1 MLNKK
6 KHIHIMGIGGIG
18 MSGIASFLADKGFL
32 TSGCDSNISD
42 ETYKKLSDKK
52 CIISKKHCDNNV
64 CYDESIDILV
74 HSSAIYKSHP
84 EIEYHIG
91 KKNKILN
98 RAALLAEII
107 KPYTTIAV
115 AGSHGKTTTSSMIS
129 QILLDCSES
138 PNILIGGN
146 LNSIKNN
153 YHPGESN
160 LMVIEADESDKT
172 IEQIF
177 ADTAIVTNIDLE
189 HLETYK
195 NIDEIKKTFEKFLA
209 NVSVNGQKIVCI
221 DNKINQ
227 EIINK
232 NKNIIT
238 YGIDSGIFMAKNINL
253 MPSFSNY
260 DLYIND
266 KFITDITLNIPG
278 RHNIYNSLA
287 AVAAAYRL
295 NLEIDKIKES
305 LFNFQGV
312 ERRLTYH
319 GKYKKIDIYDDYAHH
334 PTEID
339 SILSTIMLNK
349 DKRIKVVFQPHR
361 YSRTYHLWN
370 DFIDVFTKYD
380 INELIITD
388 IYSASENPINNVTS
402 KKLVEEIRRKNK
414 QCYYISANKNFLELE
429 SNIKKNINKNEIII
443 FLGAGKLNNI
453 AVNLTK
459 NRCF

>member
-18 MSGIASFLADKGFL
+18 MSGIASFLADKGFII
-32 TSGCDSNISD
+32 SGCDSSISD
-42 ETYKKLSDKK
+42 ETYKKLLNKK
-52 CIISKKHCDNNV
+52 CIISKAHCHDKI
-64 CYDESIDILV
+64 CYDSSIEILV
-74 HSSAIYKSHP
+74 HSSAIDLNHT
-84 EIEYHIG
+84 EIEYNIN
-91 KKNKILN
+91 KKKRILS
-98 RAALLAEII
+98 RAKLLAEII
-107 KPYTTIAV
+107 KPFSTIAV

-129 QILLDCSES
+129 QILLDCTIS

-146 LNSIKNN
+146 LNSIKSN
-153 YHPGESN
+153 YSSGISD

-172 IEQIF
+172 IEKIS
-177 ADTAIVTNIDLE
+177 AKIAIVTNIDLE

-195 NIDEIKKTFEKFLA
+195 NINEIESTFEKFLD
-209 NVSVNGQKIVCI
+209 NVPSHGKKIICI

-227 EIINK
+227 KIINK

-238 YGIDSGIFMAKNINL
+238 YGINNGIIMAKNINL
-253 MPSFSNY
+253 MPEFSNY
-260 DLYIND
+260 DLYINNN
-266 KFITDITLNIPG
+266 FITDITLNIPG

-287 AVAAAYRL
+287 AVAAANEL
-295 NLEIDKIKES
+295 NLGIDKIKKS

-319 GKYKKIDIYDDYAHH
+319 GKYKNIDIYDDYAHH
-334 PTEID
+334 PAELD
-339 SILSTIMLNK
+339 AILSTIMLNK
-349 DKRIKVVFQPHR
+349 NKKIKVVFQPHR

-380 INELIITD
+380 INELVITD
-388 IYSASENPINNVTS
+388 IYSASENPITNVNS

-414 QCYYISANKNFLELE
+414 HCYYISANKNFHELE
-429 SNIKKNINKNEIII
+429 ENIKKNINKNEIII
-443 FLGAGKLNNI
+443 FLGAGKLNNV

-459 NRCF
+459 NR